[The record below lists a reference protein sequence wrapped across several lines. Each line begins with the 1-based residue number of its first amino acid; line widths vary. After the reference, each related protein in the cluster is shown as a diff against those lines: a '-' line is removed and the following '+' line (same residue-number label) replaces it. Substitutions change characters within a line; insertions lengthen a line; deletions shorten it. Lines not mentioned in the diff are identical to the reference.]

1 MAAYRGV
8 TTAAG
13 SVCYIS
19 SYNNPEIMSASAG
32 SAHSPTLDT
41 IRMVENFIREHSGEY
56 RRRAL
61 WEHLPRKVMYQ
72 TFKTIV
78 EYLQESNKIAIDAQG
93 KVCWI
98 HDPDLVRW
106 YQAREDLRIR

>member
-1 MAAYRGV
+1 
-8 TTAAG
+8 
-13 SVCYIS
+13 
-19 SYNNPEIMSASAG
+19 MSASAG

-41 IRMVENFIREHSGEY
+41 IKMVEDFIREHSGEY

-61 WEHLPRKVMYQ
+61 WERLPRKVMYQ
-72 TFKTIV
+72 TFKTII
-78 EYLQESNKIAIDAQG
+78 EYLQESNKIAIDARG

-106 YQAREDLRIR
+106 YLAREDLRIT

>member
-1 MAAYRGV
+1 MATRKGIMAAVR
-8 TTAAG
+8 
-13 SVCYIS
+13 SVCYIY
-19 SYNNPEIMSASAG
+19 SYNNRRIMSASAG

-41 IRMVENFIREHSGEY
+41 IKMVEDFIREHSGEY

-61 WEHLPRKVMYQ
+61 WERLPRKVMYQ
-72 TFKTIV
+72 TFKTII
-78 EYLQESNKIAIDAQG
+78 EYLQESNKIAIDARG

-106 YQAREDLRIR
+106 YLAREDLRIR

>member
-1 MAAYRGV
+1 
-8 TTAAG
+8 
-13 SVCYIS
+13 
-19 SYNNPEIMSASAG
+19 MSASAG

-41 IRMVENFIREHSGEY
+41 IRMAEDFIREHSGEY

-61 WEHLPRKVMYQ
+61 WERLPRKVMYQ

-78 EYLQESNKIAIDAQG
+78 EYLLESRKIAVDAHG
-93 KVCWI
+93 RVCWI
-98 HDPDLVRW
+98 HDPELVRG